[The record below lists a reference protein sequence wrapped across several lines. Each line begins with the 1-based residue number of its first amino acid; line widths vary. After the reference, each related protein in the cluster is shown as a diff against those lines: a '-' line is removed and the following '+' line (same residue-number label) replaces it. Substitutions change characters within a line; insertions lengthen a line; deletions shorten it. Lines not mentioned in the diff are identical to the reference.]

1 MKKKFTI
8 LMMLLS
14 LIGGVNLSSLRAQ
27 TDVTFNFNDA
37 SLEGWETFQGP
48 GAAAA
53 SGSCPN
59 WQISPTLTGMFANY
73 YKGLENTNC
82 IVSLTCDASNGVYY
96 KPDNYIVTESAYTVT
111 ESTIVSWYVK
121 APSGSEY
128 YELLVSSDKEEW
140 TAVFSEELPVVSSAT
155 QKQSDLSEYA
165 GQTLYIGFRHYGE
178 SYNTNG
184 SHISVDE
191 IVFGSVISG
200 GSTPDPDPEP
210 EEPTIPAAPTL
221 TAEATGQTTIALSWD
236 AVNGATSY
244 NVYNN
249 ETVIASELTVTSYE
263 VTGLTANTEYCYTV
277 TAVNEIGESE
287 KSAETCVT
295 TWAPAPATPTG
306 LTATAVDDKSITL
319 AWTASQYA
327 TTYNIYDNNSVFI
340 AEVTETTY
348 TVTGLDAETEYC
360 FAVSAENSSG
370 ESVATQAVCATT
382 LEFVV
387 PDEPV
392 TKTIG
397 TGNTTGRMPA
407 NMYSYYSV
415 AQQIFTKEE
424 IDFVPGAITKIS
436 FQASST
442 YAYTRLWTI
451 YMVNVD
457 KESFDGNNDWVS
469 VTNADI
475 VYDGTITT
483 GSGWLE
489 INLQNSFIYT
499 GNDIVL
505 CVYDHTESEQ
515 IFNFYTDSNT
525 NQTLKY
531 DSYYPISVDAL
542 NGNGSKYQSR
552 SQFRFVIEAADEIE
566 PAIPT
571 NLAATA
577 NDDGTITLTWDAAE
591 NAMSYNV
598 YSGEEQ
604 IGATNGTTYT
614 VDNLEEETE
623 YCFTV
628 KSVRF
633 QNVSDASVEVCAT
646 TVEQPVTIEF
656 VLTDSYGDGW
666 SGGKL
671 NVSFDDGVTPSK
683 DMTVENGSSATYEF
697 TVGKCTFVSWVYTA
711 GDWPSENSFVIR
723 YKDGADIYSSGSM
736 TSAGASGD
744 FLTTCD
750 MEQPQNLVAD
760 NTELHSGETTT
771 ITWDAYE
778 GAVSYNIYV
787 NGVKVNEEAVTEP
800 SYELTDLSYNVNP
813 GNKVTIKAVD
823 ENENE
828 SPSSNIVYVKM
839 AGSFPLTVIV
849 ENGNEDPIAGATLN
863 IEGYDEYEAS
873 VEYTDLITDAE
884 GKVVIENMPLLAQ
897 NYNYFITASASPYKD
912 SYIQIYHYDISN
924 NVNYTA
930 TITMALQTIESYQIE
945 SDKEYYVA
953 GEDIILYWDA
963 VEGATGYNVYEK
975 YYDAEYNEVFTKL
988 NGETLLTS
996 TLYIIEDGLQYR
1008 ENGNTIC
1015 VTAVYDDLG
1024 ESEKGYGKSINVN
1037 DYGTV
1042 TGVVTDGAN
1051 AIEGATVTIE
1061 GRDQFNNDQLFT
1073 FTTAEDGTFSGDV
1086 LYGDKWGSYTYTA
1099 TISKSGYETQVV
1111 ENVIVTFGS
1120 PEYEFEPIVLTAEEL
1135 PEATINNLTATVN
1148 NSQVDI
1154 SWVAEYDSYN
1164 VYRNEA
1170 SVGAYQLGT
1179 TSTESYSDTDWAELP
1194 NGSYYYGV
1202 AAMIYQGM
1210 GAVIEENCEAMEFQ
1224 PDWTTTDNWYFGY
1237 SNIGTYN
1244 ASLVSYNWYSGGEKY
1259 YMILPPMSP
1268 ANSSL
1273 TFSYLFDYYD
1283 YYSGSKE
1290 LDVYYATSE
1299 DGPWTNLLFHKTST
1313 EVASDTWHESGEID
1327 LSAIEEE
1334 TIYIAFCHTDYGF
1347 GPMYIDNI
1355 VVNGPIYEE
1364 SEITWTS
1371 SAIVK
1376 NDANVFTGTGNWTTE
1391 ANWSKGVPASG
1402 ATVFI
1407 EGNVTIAS
1415 DVDVNVNNM
1424 TINGGSV
1431 TINKDA
1437 SLTVNGTLVN
1447 EAAANLVINDGA
1459 QIFQNNEDVPA
1470 TFVMGIT
1477 IPEEWQSDNTTGWQ
1491 FISSPF
1497 TNASVF
1503 NFTNASEGNYDLF
1516 KYDGDEDLEWQ
1527 NHKANAASFGLTFE
1541 QGVGYL
1547 ASHETEST
1555 IELTGTLN
1563 ADNSYSWDYLYYN
1576 EEKPLANFYL
1586 LGNPFTFD
1594 MDITKATFTNLVEG
1608 VAVVTSVGGYDY
1620 SQTTIPVGDAFF
1632 VKAND
1637 YSSSLSYGGRGAR
1650 SAQSNSLNIT
1660 ATGNAGKDN
1669 VVINFAGKSEGF
1681 DKLQNFNDAIATV
1694 YVAEDGKNYGI
1705 YNCDA
1710 DVQEVE
1716 LSFNANKMGN
1726 YTISI
1731 EPNGKFQTVTLVDH
1745 FTGVETNMLEGEYTF
1760 TAMSGDNH
1768 NRFVVRFANGQES
1781 TDDSHFVYQSGEEL
1795 ILNIQGDVQI
1805 VDVLGRVVYSG
1816 EAMNDINRI
1825 NVSSFN
1831 SGAYMVRVM
1840 NGNDVKV
1847 EKVVIY

>member
-73 YKGLENTNC
+73 YKGLDNTNC
-82 IVSLTCDASNGVYY
+82 IVSLTCDVLNGGNY

-121 APSGSEY
+121 APYGSEY

-140 TAVFSEELPVVSSAT
+140 TAVFSETLPVVSPAM
-155 QKQSDLSEYA
+155 QKQSNLSEYA

-178 SYNTNG
+178 KYNTNG

-221 TAEATGQTTIALSWD
+221 AAEATGQTTIALSWD

-244 NVYNN
+244 KVYNN

-327 TTYNIYDNNSVFI
+327 TTYNIYDNNSVVI

-397 TGNTTGRMPA
+397 TGNTAGRMPA
-407 NMYSYYSV
+407 NMGWSYSV

-457 KESFDGNNDWVS
+457 KESFDGNYDWVS
-469 VTNADI
+469 VTSADI

-505 CVYDHTESEQ
+505 CVYDHTGSEQ
-515 IFNFYTDSNT
+515 AFNFYTDSNT

-531 DSYYPISVDAL
+531 DSYYPISVDDL
-542 NGNGSKYQSR
+542 NGNGSKYTNR
-552 SQFRFVIEAADEIE
+552 SQFRFVIEAADELE

-623 YCFTV
+623 YCYYV
-628 KSVRF
+628 KSQRF
-633 QNVSDASVEVCAT
+633 TKESEASETVCET
-646 TVEQPVTIEF
+646 TPEKPIEIEF
-656 VLTDSYGDGW
+656 VLMDSYGDGW
-666 SGGKL
+666 DKGRL
-671 NVSFDDGVTPSK
+671 TAVFDDGVTEPLE
-683 DMTVENGSSATYEF
+683 MTLESGSEKTF
-697 TVGKCTFVSWVYTA
+697 TVTVGKCVNVDWIYNY
-711 GDWPSENSFVIR
+711 GDYPDENSFVIR
-723 YKDGADIYSSGSM
+723 YKNGAIIHESGQMAWKDITGS
-736 TSAGASGD
+736 

-750 MEQPQNLVAD
+750 MEQPQNLAVVD
-760 NTELHSGETTT
+760 NKTNIYSNDKIT

-778 GAVSYNIYV
+778 GATAYNVYV
-787 NGVKVNEEAVTEP
+787 NGIRHNDVAVTEA
-800 SYELTDLSYNVNP
+800 SYELSELPYITS
-813 GNKVTIKAVD
+813 GNTIAVTAVVGD
-823 ENENE
+823 RE
-828 SPSSNIVYVKM
+828 SPKSAPVYVKV
-839 AGSFPLTVIV
+839 AGTFNLVLNVKDNESNPIADAMVTITGYDEFDVQKNYEFTTDENGMVNETLLLPLIETQFSIEVSKAPYEKGYSDVTNYNWSGYV
-849 ENGNEDPIAGATLN
+849 ENGSTVTREVTLRLTGVN
-863 IEGYDEYEAS
+863 
-873 VEYTDLITDAE
+873 
-884 GKVVIENMPLLAQ
+884 
-897 NYNYFITASASPYKD
+897 
-912 SYIQIYHYDISN
+912 QID
-924 NVNYTA
+924 T
-930 TITMALQTIESYQIE
+930 
-945 SDKEYYVA
+945 DKEYYD
-953 GEDIILYWDA
+953 ENEPITLMWDA
-963 VEGATGYNVYEK
+963 VENATYNVYV
-975 YYDAEYNEVFTKL
+975 NEE
-988 NGETLLTS
+988 ETPRNAAPLTS
-996 TLYIIEDGLQYR
+996 AIYTLEDGLQYNDN
-1008 ENGNTIC
+1008 ENGNRVY
-1015 VTAVYDDLG
+1015 VTAVYTIG
-1024 ESEKGYGKSINVN
+1024 ESDKGYGTQVKVN
-1037 DYGTV
+1037 GYGTV
-1042 TGVVTDGAN
+1042 SGTVTDGTN
-1051 AIEGATVTIE
+1051 PIKGASIVITGQDEYYQERT
-1061 GRDQFNNDQLFT
+1061 FT
-1073 FTTAEDGTFSGDV
+1073 FTTAENGTFEGSVVFGDR
-1086 LYGDKWGSYTYTA
+1086 YEYNKYTA
-1099 TISKSGYETQVV
+1099 TVSKYGYEEVTI
-1111 ENVIVTFGS
+1111 ENVVVTSASNAYDFGTITLS
-1120 PEYEFEPIVLTAEEL
+1120 EVEAQ
-1135 PEATINNLTATVN
+1135 EATINNLVATIN
-1148 NSQVDI
+1148 NDKVDV
-1154 SWVAEYDSYN
+1154 SWEAEYARYN
-1164 VYRNEA
+1164 VYRKDAAENYE
-1170 SVGAYQLGT
+1170 QLGAT
-1179 TSTESYSDTDWAELP
+1179 TANTYTDESWATLENGEYTYGVSAFVEGGVGEVINESFEDGMPEGWNTEDGNWTFYSWGGNSDSYSMYSSY
-1194 NGSYYYGV
+1194 GSSGDEYY
-1202 AAMIYQGM
+1202 
-1210 GAVIEENCEAMEFQ
+1210 AV
-1224 PDWTTTDNWYFGY
+1224 
-1237 SNIGTYN
+1237 
-1244 ASLVSYNWYSGGEKY
+1244 
-1259 YMILPPMSP
+1259 LPPLNP

-1273 TFSYLFDYYD
+1273 SFYYQNQEYNYWGNISYDELYVYWSTSSTGPWENQLFYSQSSSSWT
-1283 YYSGSKE
+1283 YSG
-1290 LDVYYATSE
+1290 DI
-1299 DGPWTNLLFHKTST
+1299 NLST
-1313 EVASDTWHESGEID
+1313 
-1327 LSAIEEE
+1327 IEEDI
-1334 TIYIAFCHTDYGF
+1334 IYIAFCNKTHNANGI
-1347 GPMYIDNI
+1347 YIDDI
-1355 VVNGPIYEE
+1355 VITGPVATE
-1364 SEITWTS
+1364 SS
-1371 SAIVK
+1371 IVWASNVLTK
-1376 NDANVFTGTGNWTTE
+1376 NDANVFTGADEWTSA
-1391 ANWSKGVPASG
+1391 ANWSNGVPADG
-1402 ATVFI
+1402 ANVFI
-1407 EGNVTIAS
+1407 KGDVTIAS
-1415 DVDVNVNNM
+1415 DVNVNNM

-1470 TFVMGIT
+1470 TFVMGIAN
-1477 IPEEWQSDNTTGWQ
+1477 PEEWQSDNKDGWQ

-1503 NFTNASEGNYDLF
+1503 NFTNGNYDLF
-1516 KYDGDEDLEWQ
+1516 KYDGEEDLEWQ
-1527 NHKANAASFGLTFE
+1527 NHKANAASFGSTFE

-1563 ADNSYSWDYLYYN
+1563 AENSYSWDYLYYN
-1576 EEKPLANFYL
+1576 EEKPLANFHL
-1586 LGNPFTFD
+1586 LGNPFTFN

-1608 VAVVTSVGGYDY
+1608 VAVVTSDGGYDY

-1650 SAQSNSLNIT
+1650 SAKSNSLNIT

-1716 LSFNANKMGN
+1716 LNFNANKMGN

-1731 EPNGKFQTVTLVDH
+1731 EPNGKFQTVTLVDY

-1805 VDVLGRVVYSG
+1805 VDVLGRVVYNG
-1816 EAMNDINRI
+1816 EANNDINRI

-1831 SGAYMVRVM
+1831 SGAYMVKVM
-1840 NGNDVKV
+1840 NGNEVKV
-1847 EKVVIY
+1847 EKIIL